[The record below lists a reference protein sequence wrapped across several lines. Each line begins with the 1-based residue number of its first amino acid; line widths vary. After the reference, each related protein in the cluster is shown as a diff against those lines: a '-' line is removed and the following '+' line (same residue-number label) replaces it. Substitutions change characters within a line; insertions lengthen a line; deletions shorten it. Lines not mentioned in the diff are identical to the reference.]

1 MPELTS
7 PYVRDQI
14 DAVQKSMDFLV
25 ERHLNREDVS
35 DEELEQ
41 YYAIYQQLALAW
53 EYLGLQC
60 KHEEGY
66 REIEDGGEACRICGK
81 VKDTVDSL
89 VLLPVSGKKRIG
101 RKKRPSSKRVFENEK
116 AATLVKDSIEFHG
129 AKLSVHVHNAYKSK
143 LLGGSPPITI
153 AADRSVKMRENGV
166 KCSVDQHVIDVR
178 LERRQRKGENEYG
191 GFPWEIRK
199 KELKNFPIVLRFDDQ
214 YRFVGLTILR
224 SRAPQRKKK

>member
-1 MPELTS
+1 
-7 PYVRDQI
+7 
-14 DAVQKSMDFLV
+14 MDLLV

-41 YYAIYQQLALAW
+41 YHAIYQQLCLAW

-60 KHEEGY
+60 SHGQGY
-66 REIEDGGEACRICGK
+66 QKIGDGKEACRICGK
-81 VKDTVDSL
+81 LKGIDESFI
-89 VLLPVSGKKRIG
+89 LLPSSGRKRIG
-101 RKKRPSSKRVFENEK
+101 RKKRPSSKRVFQNEK

-166 KCSVDQHVIDVR
+166 KCSVDQHVIDIR
-178 LERRQRKGENEYG
+178 LEKSRRKGRNEYG

-199 KELKNFPIVLRFDDQ
+199 NKLRNFPVILRFDDE
-214 YRFVGLTILR
+214 YRFLGLTILR
-224 SRAPQRKKK
+224 SRESKGEEK